1 MVLFHS
7 ALAQSGFSLIL
18 LEGSVLSIRKDS
30 FVKIPLSLFVS
41 GLLLLGSF
49 FALVPDAR
57 AGTFTGNVSD
67 LDAGNGYLT
76 VTSAA
81 SQTTQSF
88 KVTSET
94 VIVNADGKASQ
105 LLDLIEG
112 TLVAVDVD
120 PGDGKLAAKVT
131 VLPNPSQEPP

>member
-1 MVLFHS
+1 MKTHPTLI
-7 ALAQSGFSLIL
+7 APLLAFGCFFAF
-18 LEGSVLSIRKDS
+18 VLSA
-30 FVKIPLSLFVS
+30 F
-41 GLLLLGSF
+41 
-49 FALVPDAR
+49 

-76 VTSAA
+76 VTSDA
-81 SQTTQSF
+81 SQTTQTF

-94 VIVNADGKASQ
+94 TIVGADGKPSQ

-112 TLVAVDVD
+112 TPVTVDVY
-120 PGDGKLAAKVT
+120 PGDGKLAAKIT